1 MTPERHHEK
10 AERFERSLALCGD
23 ADHEARIEGAMLAA
37 SHWINFALHA
47 LALAPPE
54 KDFQHP
60 YFLTDDERS
69 TYDQALGPEL
79 LRAYDEIEDL
89 RPFYVRG
96 ADADGATAGR
106 RAIALLGLI
115 RDGALAK
122 STGARPPA
130 IDSRPRTPA
139 RP

>member
-1 MTPERHHEK
+1 MTPERHREK

-37 SHWINFALHA
+37 SHWINLALHA
-47 LALAPPE
+47 LALSPPD

-60 YFLTDDERS
+60 YFLTDDERNA
-69 TYDQALGPEL
+69 YDQALGPEL

-96 ADADGATAGR
+96 ADAGGETAGR
-106 RAIALLGLI
+106 RALALLEMI
-115 RDGALAK
+115 RDGARAK
-122 STGARPPA
+122 ATGG
-130 IDSRPRTPA
+130 
-139 RP
+139 